1 MRMIRAAILAMLLA
15 SSATAMP
22 ICGNGLRVTCV
33 VDGDTVWIEREKIRL
48 LGIDTPELSQPQCAQ
63 EALQAM
69 EARDRLAQILDG
81 RVTIEREGQD
91 KYGRTLARLHTPD
104 GEAGDILVR
113 EGFARAWTGRRE
125 PWCR

>member
-1 MRMIRAAILAMLLA
+1 MIRAAIFAMLLA

-22 ICGNGLRVTCV
+22 ICGKGLRVNCV

-48 LGIDTPELSQPQCAQ
+48 LGIDTPELSQPQCVQ
-63 EALQAM
+63 EALWAA
-69 EARDRLAQILDG
+69 ESRDRLAQILDS

-91 KYGRTLARLHTPD
+91 RYGRTLARLYTPN
-104 GEAGDILVR
+104 GEAGDILVK

>member
-1 MRMIRAAILAMLLA
+1 MIRAAIFAMLLA

-22 ICGNGLRVTCV
+22 ICGKGLRVNCV

-48 LGIDTPELSQPQCAQ
+48 LGIDTPELSQPQCVQ
-63 EALQAM
+63 EALWAA
-69 EARDRLAQILDG
+69 ESRDRLAQILDS

-91 KYGRTLARLHTPD
+91 RYGRMLARLYTPN
-104 GEAGDILVR
+104 GEAGDILVK